1 MKKRLSYRLLRY
13 PIMATLLIIAACSKD
28 EISSPLVGKWEGISF
43 TTSAPVDENKDGI
56 AHTNLKEEMECV
68 SMEAGFSSGGNF
80 TITSTEDTYD
90 IEIVNSEVV
99 LTFKGCSDAEE
110 NGRWSLN
117 ENNTM
122 LYLEF
127 KIPGNP
133 EPVFVDVQIEL
144 AENQLVM
151 KDLLYSDDEKLI
163 TYSVIFSR
171 K

>member
-1 MKKRLSYRLLRY
+1 
-13 PIMATLLIIAACSKD
+13 
-28 EISSPLVGKWEGISF
+28 
-43 TTSAPVDENKDGI
+43 
-56 AHTNLKEEMECV
+56 
-68 SMEAGFSSGGNF
+68 
-80 TITSTEDTYD
+80 
-90 IEIVNSEVV
+90 
-99 LTFKGCSDAEE
+99 
-110 NGRWSLN
+110 
-117 ENNTM
+117 M